1 MIDKIKK
8 INLKIVFLTNLKTQD
23 SYEEDIHLFQ
33 ADHQAF
39 HHHQG
44 FLILRTDIFLLH
56 TPIYQFIM
64 EPTVDICSSLIIITM
79 LTMK

>member
-1 MIDKIKK
+1 LIDKIKK

-39 HHHQG
+39 QDLQA
-44 FLILRTDIFLLH
+44 FLILHTDIFLLH
-56 TPIYQFIM
+56 IPIYQFIM
-64 EPTVDICSSLIIITM
+64 EPMEDIC
-79 LTMK
+79 